1 MHSRQPVFSGLH
13 SSFPVGINPDL
24 PELAPNVRGHP
35 GLLEYT
41 FVRVV
46 GLDSDERD
54 FRSNIEPY

>member
-41 FVRVV
+41 FVSVL
-46 GLDSDERD
+46 GFDSDEID